1 MNQLQVVE
9 QKLVPFANSELLAVK
24 MSDGKIYAGVKWV
37 CEGIGLSEGQIKH
50 ERKKIQEDLVLS
62 KGGRNFILPTNG
74 GFQEVQC
81 IDLEYLPLWLAK
93 ISITPKM
100 QKESP
105 WTVRRLVEFQLK
117 AKDVLADAFL
127 PQAKPTTQTEL
138 IAMMAQQ
145 AVEQERR
152 LNAVEQKQ
160 QVLEMQQ
167 ENIKEI
173 VALNPVDWRRKTT
186 AILNRIAIARG
197 GFGEYKNVRQES
209 YDLLEARAH
218 CKLDIRLN
226 NRKKDALANGIIPKS
241 KIEKMSKLDVIADD
255 PRLTE
260 IYIAIVKEMAI
271 KYQVK
276 TEGLGA

>member
-1 MNQLQVVE
+1 MT
-9 QKLVPFANSELLAVK
+9 
-24 MSDGKIYAGVKWV
+24 
-37 CEGIGLSEGQIKH
+37 
-50 ERKKIQEDLVLS
+50 
-62 KGGRNFILPTNG
+62 LPTNG
-74 GFQEVQC
+74 GMQEVLC
-81 IDLEYLPLWLAK
+81 IELDFLPLWLAK

-100 QKESP
+100 QKENT

-117 AKDVLADAFL
+117 AKDVLAAAFL
-127 PQAKPTTQTEL
+127 QKPTTQAEL

-160 QVLEMQQ
+160 QMLEKQQ

-173 VALNPVDWRRKTT
+173 VALNPTEWRKKTT
-186 AILNRIAIARG
+186 TILNKIAIVRG

-209 YDLLEARAH
+209 YDLLEARAR

-226 NRKKDALANGIIPKS
+226 NRKKEALANGIIPKS

-271 KYQVK
+271 KYQVDM
-276 TEGLGA
+276 EGLGA

>member
-1 MNQLQVVE
+1 MDELQPIE
-9 QKLVPFANSELLAVK
+9 QKVVDFYGSELLAAK
-24 MSDGKIYAGVKWV
+24 TNDGKIYTAVKWV
-37 CEGIGLSEGQIKH
+37 CEGIGLTRDQIKN

-62 KGGRNFILPTNG
+62 KGGRYLTLPTNG
-74 GFQEVQC
+74 GMQEVLC
-81 IDLEYLPLWLAK
+81 IEIEYLPLWLAK

-100 QKESP
+100 QKETP
-105 WTVRRLVEFQLK
+105 LTVKRLVEFQLK
-117 AKDVLADAFL
+117 AKDVLAAAFL
-127 PQAKPTTQTEL
+127 QKPTTQAEL

-160 QVLEMQQ
+160 QMLEKQQ

-173 VALNPVDWRRKTT
+173 VALNPTEWRKKTT
-186 AILNRIAIARG
+186 TILNKIAIVRG

-209 YDLLEARAH
+209 YDLLEARAR

-226 NRKKDALANGIIPKS
+226 NRKKEALANGIIPKS

-271 KYQVK
+271 KYQVDV
-276 TEGLGA
+276 EGLGA

>member
-9 QKLVPFANSELLAVK
+9 QKVVPFNGTELMAVK
-24 MSDGKIYAGVKWV
+24 TNDNKIYVGVSWI
-37 CEGIGLSEGQIKH
+37 CNGIGFNKSQKDTQVQ
-50 ERKKIQEDLVLS
+50 KIQSDLVL
-62 KGGRNFILPTNG
+62 KQGCLK
-74 GFQEVQC
+74 FQAGVFDPNNEMLA
-81 IDLEYLPLWLAK
+81 IELDYLPLWLAK

-100 QKESP
+100 QSETP
-105 WTVRRLVEFQLK
+105 WIARRLVEFQLK

-127 PQAKPTTQTEL
+127 KRPATQTEL

-160 QVLEMQQ
+160 QMLEMQQ

-226 NRKKDALANGIIPKS
+226 NRKKEALANGIIPRS

-255 PRLTE
+255 ARLTE

-271 KYQVK
+271 KYQVNA
-276 TEGLGA
+276 EGLGA

>member
-1 MNQLQVVE
+1 MNELQPVE
-9 QKLVPFANSELLAVK
+9 QKIVDFNGSELLAAK
-24 MSDGKIYAGVKWV
+24 TNDGKIYAAINWV
-37 CEGIGLSEGQIKH
+37 CNGIGLTESQKD
-50 ERKKIQEDLVLS
+50 RQVKNIQTDLVLS
-62 KGGRNFILPTNG
+62 NGSKKLPVKFDGQTR
-74 GFQEVQC
+74 EVLC
-81 IDLEYLPLWLAK
+81 IELEYLPLWLAK

-100 QKESP
+100 QKETP
-105 WTVRRLVEFQLK
+105 LTVKRLVEFQLK
-117 AKDVLADAFL
+117 AKDVLAAAFL
-127 PQAKPTTQTEL
+127 QKPTTQAEL

-160 QVLEMQQ
+160 QMLEKQQ

-173 VALNPVDWRRKTT
+173 VALNPTEWRKKTT
-186 AILNRIAIARG
+186 TILNKIAIVRG

-209 YDLLEARAH
+209 YDLLEARAR

-226 NRKKDALANGIIPKS
+226 NRKKEALANGIIPKS

-271 KYQVK
+271 KYQVDM
-276 TEGLGA
+276 EGLGA

>member
-1 MNQLQVVE
+1 MNELQPVE
-9 QKLVPFANSELLAVK
+9 QKIVDFNGSELLAAK
-24 MSDGKIYAGVKWV
+24 TNDGKIYAAVKWV
-37 CEGIGLSEGQIKH
+37 CEGIGLTRDQIKN

-62 KGGRNFILPTNG
+62 KGGRNLTLPTNG
-74 GFQEVQC
+74 GMQEVLC
-81 IDLEYLPLWLAK
+81 IELDFLPLWLAK

-100 QKESP
+100 QKENP

-117 AKDVLADAFL
+117 AKDVLAAAFL
-127 PQAKPTTQTEL
+127 QKPTTQAEL

-160 QVLEMQQ
+160 QMLEKQQ

-173 VALNPVDWRRKTT
+173 VALNPTEWRKKTT
-186 AILNRIAIARG
+186 TILNKIAIVRG

-209 YDLLEARAH
+209 YDLLEARAR

-226 NRKKDALANGIIPKS
+226 NRKKEALANGIIPKS

-271 KYQVK
+271 KYQVDM
-276 TEGLGA
+276 EGLGA

>member
-1 MNQLQVVE
+1 MNELQPVE
-9 QKLVPFANSELLAVK
+9 QKIVDFNGSELLAAK
-24 MSDGKIYAGVKWV
+24 TNDGKIYAAVKWV
-37 CEGIGLSEGQIKH
+37 CEGIGLTRDQIKN

-62 KGGRNFILPTNG
+62 KGGRYLTLPTNG
-74 GFQEVQC
+74 GMQEVLC
-81 IDLEYLPLWLAK
+81 IELDFLPLWLAK

-100 QKESP
+100 QKENT

-117 AKDVLADAFL
+117 AKDVLAAAFL
-127 PQAKPTTQTEL
+127 QKPTTQAEL

-160 QVLEMQQ
+160 QMLEKQQ

-173 VALNPVDWRRKTT
+173 VALNPTEWRKKTT
-186 AILNRIAIARG
+186 TILNKIAIVRG

-209 YDLLEARAH
+209 YDLLEARAR

-226 NRKKDALANGIIPKS
+226 NRKKEALANGIIPKS

-271 KYQVK
+271 KYQVDM
-276 TEGLGA
+276 EGLGA

>member
-1 MNQLQVVE
+1 MNELQPVE
-9 QKLVPFANSELLAVK
+9 QKIVDFNGSELLAAK
-24 MSDGKIYAGVKWV
+24 TNDGKIYAAVKWV
-37 CEGIGLSEGQIKH
+37 CEGIGLTRDQIKN

-62 KGGRNFILPTNG
+62 KGGRYLTLPTNG
-74 GFQEVQC
+74 GMQEVLC
-81 IDLEYLPLWLAK
+81 IEIEYLPLWLAK

-100 QKESP
+100 QKETP
-105 WTVRRLVEFQLK
+105 LTVKRLVEFQLK
-117 AKDVLADAFL
+117 AKDVLAAAFL
-127 PQAKPTTQTEL
+127 QKPTTQAEL

-160 QVLEMQQ
+160 QMLEKQQ

-173 VALNPVDWRRKTT
+173 VALNPTEWRKKTT
-186 AILNRIAIARG
+186 TILNKIAIVRG

-209 YDLLEARAH
+209 YDLLEARAR

-226 NRKKDALANGIIPKS
+226 NRKKEALANGIIPKS

-271 KYQVK
+271 KYQVDM
-276 TEGLGA
+276 EGLGA

>member
-1 MNQLQVVE
+1 MNELQPVE
-9 QKLVPFANSELLAVK
+9 QKIVDFNGSELLAAK
-24 MSDGKIYAGVKWV
+24 TNDGKIYAAVKWV
-37 CEGIGLSEGQIKH
+37 CEGIGLTRDQIKN

-62 KGGRNFILPTNG
+62 KGGRNLTLPTNG
-74 GFQEVQC
+74 GMQEVLC
-81 IDLEYLPLWLAK
+81 IEIEYLPLWLAK

-100 QKESP
+100 QKETP
-105 WTVRRLVEFQLK
+105 LTVKRLVEFQLK
-117 AKDVLADAFL
+117 AKDVLAAAFL
-127 PQAKPTTQTEL
+127 QKPTTQAEL

-160 QVLEMQQ
+160 QMLEKQQ

-173 VALNPVDWRRKTT
+173 VALNPTEWRKKTT
-186 AILNRIAIARG
+186 TILNKIAIVRG

-209 YDLLEARAH
+209 YDLLEARAR

-226 NRKKDALANGIIPKS
+226 NRKKEALANGIIPKS

-271 KYQVK
+271 KYQVDM
-276 TEGLGA
+276 EGLGA